1 MIHVKV
7 IQDSFF
13 GPSPGKIFK
22 YHHHPTPST
31 QQNYPPPQGKN
42 RYAMYSIVLYKNLD
56 HWESNLYMTCTN
68 LILNN
73 LKFCKG
79 QYPIP
84 SQSSR
89 PPRPCIYMAS
99 HIIYPVFLQC
109 LWTTQKRMNVENP
122 PSCPVD
128 LRSSWPLM
136 ERPRP
141 ESVDSSSTGL
151 ITSTPSVL
159 IQEYARASTIL
170 VWDHAKPKWHLLE
183 NISIKLQTAHRYK
196 KDIPCVLS

>member
-1 MIHVKV
+1 MY
-7 IQDSFF
+7 ST
-13 GPSPGKIFK
+13 PSP
-22 YHHHPTPST
+22 HNHPDRLVS
-31 QQNYPPPQGKN
+31 
-42 RYAMYSIVLYKNLD
+42 A
-56 HWESNLYMTCTN
+56 
-68 LILNN
+68 
-73 LKFCKG
+73 LK
-79 QYPIP
+79 
-84 SQSSR
+84 SHA
-89 PPRPCIYMAS
+89 AS
-99 HIIYPVFLQC
+99 HTKHLHGFIYYIFLQC
-109 LWTTQKRMNVENP
+109 LWTTQETMNVGNP
-122 PSCPVD
+122 PSSPVD

-151 ITSTPSVL
+151 IPSTPSVL